1 MKHSKPYTRAQFY
14 AVRLGLVAHATQM
27 MADHPDD
34 ERVSR
39 YAFLIMQEDPSDVL
53 DRMNGIKPEPEEMVP
68 F

>member
-1 MKHSKPYTRAQFY
+1 MKHSKPYTRAQLH
-14 AVRLGLVAHATQM
+14 AVRLGLVAHAAQM

-39 YAFLIMQEDPSDVL
+39 YAKLIMLEDPAEVL
-53 DRMNGIKPEPEEMVP
+53 DRMNGIVPEPVELIP